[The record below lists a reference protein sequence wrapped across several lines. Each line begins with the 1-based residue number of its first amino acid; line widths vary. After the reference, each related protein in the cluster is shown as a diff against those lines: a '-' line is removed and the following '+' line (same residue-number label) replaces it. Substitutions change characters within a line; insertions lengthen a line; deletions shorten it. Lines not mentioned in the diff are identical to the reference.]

1 MAEPPIESIEP
12 ESMDIDEILA
22 TIPHRYPFLL
32 IDRIVELHRGTSAVG
47 IKNVSANEAFFQGH
61 FPGNPIMPGVLIIEA
76 LAQVGAVAALS
87 AAEHHGK
94 LGLFAGIDGVR
105 FRRQVRPGDQLRLEV
120 SLDRLRH
127 GIGKAAARASVEG
140 QTAAEGTLTFAIVDD
155 PNAR

>member
-1 MAEPPIESIEP
+1 MGG
-12 ESMDIDEILA
+12 
-22 TIPHRYPFLL
+22 
-32 IDRIVELHRGTSAVG
+32 GTSVDLSRAGTRAVQRPDVRRRNRG
-47 IKNVSANEAFFQGH
+47 GPRPEAERIARGPKVVHDFRYVRADLQWIAITSAAS
-61 FPGNPIMPGVLIIEA
+61 
-76 LAQVGAVAALS
+76 LS

-155 PNAR
+155 PSAR